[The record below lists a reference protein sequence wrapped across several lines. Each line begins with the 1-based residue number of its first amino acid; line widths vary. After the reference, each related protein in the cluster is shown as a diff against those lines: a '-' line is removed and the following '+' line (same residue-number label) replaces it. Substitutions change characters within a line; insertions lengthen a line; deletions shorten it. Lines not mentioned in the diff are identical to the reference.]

1 MATAEI
7 IDLAEYR
14 KAKQRTQV
22 QGQPMAM
29 MPPMMFGWMPVWVL
43 VPVPVVEAAGS
54 A

>member
-7 IDLAEYR
+7 IDLADYR
-14 KAKQRTQV
+14 KAKQRAATRSE
-22 QGQPMAM
+22 PMAM